1 MDRRVEIFCATALML
16 GIVSLSF
23 LQETVLAGVAQ
34 SAVAERKTIWSGV
47 YTETEAKRGQPVYE
61 AECRGCHGASL
72 EGLRT
77 NPPLQGDRFMDSWR
91 EGTLEG
97 LFTKMRNLMPRRDP
111 GKLTEREY
119 LDILAYVLQSNQL
132 PAGPDELDTNVL
144 QTIQIEGKD
153 GPKPLPNRTN
163 VKVVGCLT
171 QAGGDDWML
180 TMAPPPNRTDSPDKA
195 TQQDMQDA
203 ASSALGTL
211 TFRLQNLLMLGDF
224 DTEKHSG
231 HKMLAKGVL
240 IRRSAGE
247 RISLTWMQMVS
258 PNCGQ

>member
-1 MDRRVEIFCATALML
+1 MDRRIEIFSAAGLML
-16 GIVSLSF
+16 GIASFWF
-23 LQETVLAGVAQ
+23 LQETALAGVAQ
-34 SAVAERKTIWSGV
+34 SAVADRKTIWSGV
-47 YTETEAKRGQPVYE
+47 YTETEAQRGQLVYE

-72 EGLRT
+72 EGMRT

-91 EGTLEG
+91 EGTLES
-97 LFTKMRNLMPRRDP
+97 LFIKMRDLMPRRDP
-111 GKLTEREY
+111 GKLTDREY

-132 PAGPDELDTNVL
+132 PGGPDELDTDVL

-180 TMAPPPNRTDSPDKA
+180 TMASPPSRTDSPDKA
-195 TQQDMQDA
+195 AQQELQDA

-224 DTEKHSG
+224 DAEQHSG
-231 HKMLAKGVL
+231 HKMLAKGLL